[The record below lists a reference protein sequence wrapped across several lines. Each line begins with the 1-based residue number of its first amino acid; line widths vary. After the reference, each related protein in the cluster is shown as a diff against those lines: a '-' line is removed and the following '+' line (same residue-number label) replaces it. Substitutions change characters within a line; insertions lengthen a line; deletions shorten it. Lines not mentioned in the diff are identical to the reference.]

1 MSLSKASGGRS
12 SETMKKNLLHKDCLL
27 KIIDSANEG
36 IYVTDRDRKLVIWN
50 SKAEKISGYRSDE
63 VIGRY
68 CQDNILDHTDSMGN
82 SLCKTQ
88 CPLHHAVEQN
98 CSCGPEIIYLRHKDG
113 RRIPVEVS
121 TSPIVDNEGNV
132 IGGVEIF
139 EDVSSRLETE
149 RLLHEK
155 KHKLEAV
162 LENIREGVLFIDA
175 RGRVNLYN
183 QALVTLFGIDTE
195 LKSREV
201 FSLPGSHRLRQ
212 AIFRTDKAYKGPYCW
227 EINHC
232 NAEEACPMHESALCR
247 CWLFNTDHSSALKYP
262 TCIDC
267 RAFHQVKAFLEEP
280 KELTIGDRRLSVISS
295 FVELRDL
302 NEIWEVIL
310 FRDVTTEKLDAVMK
324 LASGAAHELR
334 QPLQI
339 IVGVKSLLEDEFA
352 DMQTAVKYL
361 AALEES
367 CFRMN
372 DIITKLGN
380 ITSFSTKNYT
390 EDIEILD
397 IEKSSKKKG
406 KDRNPQGNSKRL

>member
-1 MSLSKASGGRS
+1 MHR
-12 SETMKKNLLHKDCLL
+12 NLLHKDYLL

-36 IYVTDRDRKLVIWN
+36 IYVTDKDRKLVIWN
-50 SKAEKISGYRSDE
+50 SKAESISGYRSDE
-63 VIGRY
+63 VIGRF
-68 CQDNILDHTDSMGN
+68 CQDNILDHTDSNGN

-88 CPLHHAVEQN
+88 CPLHHSMEYN

-121 TSPIVDNEGNV
+121 TSPLLDEEGNV
-132 IGGVEIF
+132 IGGVELF
-139 EDVSSRLETE
+139 EDVSSRLDKE
-149 RLLHEK
+149 RRLQEK
-155 KHKLEAV
+155 KQKLEAV

-175 RGRVNLYN
+175 MGSVNLYN
-183 QALVTLFGIDTE
+183 KALVDLLGLDGN
-195 LKSREV
+195 LKNREV
-201 FSLPGSHRLRQ
+201 FSLPAHHLLRQ
-212 AIFRTDKAYKGPYCW
+212 AIFRTDKFYKGPYCW

-232 NAEEACPMHESALCR
+232 SPEEACPIQESALCR
-247 CWLFNTDHSSALKYP
+247 CWLFNKDRSSALKYP

-267 RAFHQVKAFLEEP
+267 PAYQKVKAFLEEP
-280 KELTIGDRRLSVISS
+280 KELTIGTRTLSVLSS
-295 FVELRDL
+295 FIELREI

-324 LASGAAHELR
+324 LAGGTAHELR

-339 IVGVKSLLEDEFA
+339 IVGVTSLLEDEFA
-352 DMQTAVKYL
+352 DMQNAAKYL

-380 ITSFSTKNYT
+380 ITSFSTKNYAAG
-390 EDIEILD
+390 IEILD
-397 IEKSSKKKG
+397 IERSSKKTGRDEK
-406 KDRNPQGNSKRL
+406 PAL

>member
-1 MSLSKASGGRS
+1 
-12 SETMKKNLLHKDCLL
+12 MKKNLLHKDCLL

-50 SKAEKISGYRSDE
+50 SRAESISGYRSNE

-68 CQDNILDHTDSMGN
+68 CQDKFLDHTDIQGN
-82 SLCKTQ
+82 SLCETH
-88 CPLHHAVEQN
+88 CPLHHSIEHN
-98 CSCGPEIIYLRHKDG
+98 CSCGPELIYLRHKDG

-121 TSPIVDNEGNV
+121 TSPIVDEEGSV
-132 IGGVEIF
+132 IGGVELF
-139 EDVSSRLETE
+139 EDVSSRLEKE
-149 RLLHEK
+149 RLLQEK
-155 KHKLEAV
+155 KQKLEAV
-162 LENIREGVLFIDA
+162 LENIREGVLFIDT
-175 RGRVNLYN
+175 RGSVNLYN
-183 QALVTLFGIDTE
+183 KALVDLLGIDDD
-195 LKSREV
+195 LKDREV

-212 AIFRTDKAYKGPYCW
+212 AIFRTDKTYKGPYCW
-227 EINHC
+227 EVNHC
-232 NAEEACPMHESALCR
+232 SAEEACPMHESALCR
-247 CWLFNTDHSSALKYP
+247 CWLFNKDHSSALKYP

-267 RAFHQVKAFLEEP
+267 PAYQKVKAFLEEP
-280 KELTIGDRRLSVISS
+280 KELIIGDRRLSVISS
-295 FVELRDL
+295 FVEFRDL

-339 IVGVKSLLEDEFA
+339 IIGVTSLIEDEFA
-352 DMQTAVKYL
+352 DMQNAVKYL
-361 AALEES
+361 DALERS

-372 DIITKLGN
+372 DIITKLGD

-397 IEKSSKKKG
+397 IEGSSKKTD
-406 KDRNPQGNSKRL
+406 KDEKPLL